1 MTLLCRWHRIDGRG
15 TAYVLQDDGMTVEAA
30 LTRYMYEPR
39 SEAAKSWTMDR
50 SWIVPDG
57 FGRTTRDAMDR
68 CGVMQ

>member
-1 MTLLCRWHRIDGRG
+1 MTLLCRWHRIDGQG

-30 LTRYMYEPR
+30 LAKYMYGP
-39 SEAAKSWTMDR
+39 EAARAWVMDR

-57 FGRTTRDAMDR
+57 FGRTTRDAMER